1 MLTISDISI
10 RPVSIPYKVPWRNRH
25 TEEAGTPMTH
35 LRTSIIEIKTS
46 DEITGLGEFRT
57 DGLEGDAAAD
67 VASGISD
74 VALKK
79 LNKILVGEN
88 PTEISRIIPILE
100 REFGHGALV
109 AGIDFA
115 LHDIKGKS
123 FGVPVYE
130 LLGGKT
136 RDKVPLVWTLPYLS
150 IEEQVLQATSRVSE
164 GFVHAVKM
172 KVGIPGDT
180 EHLLAVARSIKGIP
194 IRPDSNMGHSKAE
207 AIAQLTTLRR
217 EGVSLE
223 LVEDPCPTNFDDFQE
238 IGDLFDLQISIH
250 GGWSS
255 FSDLSTIIRAGK
267 SRVGCVNIMTTY
279 WGLYRSAQ
287 IVGALETAGIG
298 WTLGTSHDSSIKISA
313 ALHLATAMPNRIYPC
328 DLLGPLLHVDDLA
341 SAPLQIHSGY
351 GVAPDKPGLGID
363 LDEDVMSRWS
373 VDASVR
379 H

>member
-1 MLTISDISI
+1 MLTISEISI
-10 RPVSIPYKVPWRNRH
+10 RPISIPYKVPWRNRH
-25 TEEAGTPMTH
+25 TEEAGKPMSH

-57 DGLEGDAAAD
+57 DGLEGDAAAN
-67 VASGISD
+67 APSGISQG
-74 VALKK
+74 ALKK
-79 LNKILVGEN
+79 LDKILVGEN

-100 REFGHGALV
+100 HEFGHGALV

-123 FGVPVYE
+123 FGVPVYQ

-180 EHLLAVARSIKGIP
+180 EHLLAVSKSINATP

-207 AIAQLTTLRR
+207 AIAQLTTLRQ
-217 EGVSLE
+217 EGVLLE
-223 LVEDPCPTNFDDFQE
+223 VVEDPCPTNFDDFQE

-250 GGWSS
+250 GGWST
-255 FSDLSTIIRAGK
+255 FSDLNAIIKAGK
-267 SRVGCVNIMTTY
+267 SRIGCVNIMTTY
-279 WGLYRSAQ
+279 WGLFRSSQ

-313 ALHLATAMPNRIYPC
+313 ALHLGTAMPNRIYPC

-341 SAPLQIHSGY
+341 SKPLEIHSGY
-351 GVAPDKPGLGID
+351 GIAPNKPGLGID
-363 LDEDVMSRWS
+363 LDEDVMNRWAVSGS
-373 VDASVR
+373 VEN
-379 H
+379 